1 MGLSR
6 TDQKFVPVDY
16 SFSEI
21 HFVKPDTG
29 FANQG
34 LFHGHVQG
42 TFELANK
49 EENREKNRYPNI
61 LPSKILLFFF
71 T

>member
-34 LFHGHVQG
+34 LFH
-42 TFELANK
+42 K
-49 EENREKNRYPNI
+49 
-61 LPSKILLFFF
+61 LPSIGEK
-71 T
+71 